1 MISFVIP
8 SAVGSEGISI
18 PGSAVGAAEDS
29 RCQVSVRKVV
39 FGFTRTNVN
48 EEHGDTLHAELLYQD
63 RIVAMV
69 APSGMHAEAGISPA
83 SADRESFTE
92 FLIYVDD
99 ADACYAR
106 ALAAGAVG
114 IKEPMDVIWG
124 ERLGNIRDSDGYRW
138 LLAQNL
144 NG

>member
-1 MISFVIP
+1 MP
-8 SAVGSEGISI
+8 SLRPEGHSLVVPFLYVQGID
-18 PGSAVGAAEDS
+18 AALDFYET
-29 RCQVSVRKVV
+29 V

-48 EEHGDTLHAELLYQD
+48 EEHGKTLHAELLYQD

-92 FLIYVDD
+92 LLIYVDD

-106 ALAAGAVG
+106 ALEAGAVG
-114 IKEPMDVIWG
+114 VKEPMDVIWG
-124 ERLGNIRDSDGYRW
+124 ERLGNIRDPDGYRW